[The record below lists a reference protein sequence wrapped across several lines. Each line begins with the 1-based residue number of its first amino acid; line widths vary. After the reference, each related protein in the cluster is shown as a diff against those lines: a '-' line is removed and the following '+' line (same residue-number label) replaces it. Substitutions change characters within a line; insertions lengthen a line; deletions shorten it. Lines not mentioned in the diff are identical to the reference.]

1 MELTQAEARLIS
13 SMREIDQKNPAGI
26 DGFSELA
33 YLGIFQSMVDSA
45 AAEAARRY
53 QLFLKQAKGGSLID
67 LKEAQRSK
75 QRHEDTRA
83 RAEDKAE
90 YERNFKQWGLP
101 APEWKTGAPAA
112 PTRSAAAGT
121 EKEGQAPVYFF
132 SCGNAFIDGNIITDF
147 ETDAEAAAFAAD
159 YEAVCTR
166 INPDGSHVTIYE
178 PGQEKTWP
186 EMSEPEKAEYIA
198 QEWAEAEPGTMYHA
212 AKCLEAPAAAIAAAL
227 EVVEAIRQ
235 ACADEA
241 AAEGLRNDFDYESAT
256 DLLTALRLR
265 VNEDRQRQPAAPAQ
279 RETDIEI
286 VSGKWEPYQQITV
299 RIGNTTR
306 RRKIYTD
313 HKRGELYITHKAARY
328 YQSDFEA
335 AHP

>member
-13 SMREIDQKNPAGI
+13 SLREIDRKNPAGI

-33 YLGIFQSMVDSA
+33 YLGIYQGMVEGA

-53 QLFLKQAKGGSLID
+53 QLFLKQPKGGSLID

-75 QRHEDTRA
+75 APFEDTRA
-83 RAEDKAE
+83 TADRKAE
-90 YERNFKQWGLP
+90 YERSYKQWGLP
-101 APEWKTGAPAA
+101 APIWTTGAPAA
-112 PTRSAAAGT
+112 PARSAAAGT

-132 SCGNAFIDGNIITDF
+132 SCGNAFIDGKAITDF

-166 INPDGSHVTIYE
+166 INPDGSRVTIYE
-178 PGQEKTWP
+178 PGKEKTWA
-186 EMSEPEKAEYIA
+186 EMTEAEKAEYTA

-212 AKCLEAPAAAIAAAL
+212 VKCLEAPAAAIAAAL

-241 AAEGLRNDFDYESAT
+241 AAEGLRNEFDYESAP
-256 DLLTALRLR
+256 DLLTALRQR
-265 VNEDRQRQPAAPAQ
+265 VKDNQRQTAAPAQ
-279 RETDIEI
+279 RETDLEI
-286 VSGKWEPYQQITV
+286 VSGKWEPNNQITV
-299 RIGNTTR
+299 RIGDSTR